1 MRKISPKDKDKSG
14 DHKKEKKAMSKRTAW
29 MIILICSLIVILINV
44 LKLFGIRP

>member
-1 MRKISPKDKDKSG
+1 
-14 DHKKEKKAMSKRTAW
+14 MSKRTAW